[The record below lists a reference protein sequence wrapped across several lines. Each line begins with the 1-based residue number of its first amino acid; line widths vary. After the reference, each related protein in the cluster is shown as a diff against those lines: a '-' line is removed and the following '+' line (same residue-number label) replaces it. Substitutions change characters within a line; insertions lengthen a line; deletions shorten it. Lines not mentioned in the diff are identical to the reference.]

1 MIKHAVVLTFPDNI
15 KEELSQLRKDYA
27 HYVSYTIEPHLT
39 LKQPFI
45 SKVDITIIEKC
56 LKEVTART
64 KPFTLR
70 LSGIEYFE
78 EWNNVAYIAL
88 INKQPVIDLH
98 TDIVLSLK
106 ELVKDLDR
114 VTYELD
120 KFTPHVSIS
129 ELIPD
134 DIFPTVKKIFSNYS
148 LSYECEIESF
158 FLFSSDEEKIWK
170 SLRTFKLTG
179 T

>member
-1 MIKHAVVLTFPDNI
+1 MKGVA
-15 KEELSQLRKDYA
+15 
-27 HYVSYTIEPHLT
+27 
-39 LKQPFI
+39 
-45 SKVDITIIEKC
+45 
-56 LKEVTART
+56 ART

-70 LSGIEYFE
+70 LGVIEYFE
-78 EWNNVAYIAL
+78 GWNNVAYITI

-106 ELVKDLDR
+106 ELIKDIDR

-120 KFTPHVSIS
+120 KFIPHVSIG

-134 DIFPTVKKIFSNYS
+134 DAFLTVKKRFSNYS
-148 LSYECEIESF
+148 PSYECKIESF
-158 FLFSSDEEKIWK
+158 SLFVGYENNIWK
-170 SLRTFKLTG
+170 SEQTFEMTG